1 MRIFK
6 NKGEFTKFQILAK
19 IAQQEPHLKQ
29 KDIAEELGITVQA
42 VSENIKSLV
51 KDGYVETGS
60 SNFRYKITKYGIKL
74 KQKQLT

>member
-29 KDIAEELGITVQA
+29 KILPMNWE
-42 VSENIKSLV
+42 SP
-51 KDGYVETGS
+51 
-60 SNFRYKITKYGIKL
+60 FRLFQKIL
-74 KQKQLT
+74 RH

>member
-29 KDIAEELGITVQA
+29 KDIADELGITVQA
-42 VSENIKSLV
+42 VSENIKTLV
-51 KDGYVETGS
+51 KEG
-60 SNFRYKITKYGIKL
+60 YGIKYYEWL
-74 KQKQLT
+74 QIYLACNCC